1 MRCFVTCETL
11 QSEPKSIIAGSNLT
25 STFPRCETFP
35 RAEIISKHTRLI
47 WPCIVPVF
55 EREFRNYSWVKLL
68 WEEWDTGLGEWS
80 DKMKEMFALEH
91 TTYNPYFSQSVRSLF
106 ENISSNFVTLWIF
119 QSWRAFLKSKED
131 EGLLNVYL
139 KSVTLDTSQFA
150 IVSPVNE
157 FVPVFEHFRQ

>member
-55 EREFRNYSWVKLL
+55 EREFRKYLWVELL
-68 WEEWDTGLGEWS
+68 WENEIRGWVTKW
-80 DKMKEMFALEH
+80 KKRFALEH
-91 TTYNPYFSQSVRSLF
+91 TTYNSYFSQSVRSLF

-131 EGLLNVYL
+131 EGLWNVYL

-157 FVPVFEHFRQ
+157 FVPVFERFRQ